1 MPASLGRA
9 LRPNPIAA
17 AIRTNPTNSG
27 EVQSAGRSKAPARAA
42 TARCDQITVP
52 AGPDETRRNG
62 HTVRPLAGTCAGH
75 SRSSADPPGALARKT
90 GRPYDPGP
98 SQTTANVV
106 LGVVLGVLL
115 GIVLGD
121 VPASHGSGQLVAIGQ
136 FALTDGAWRCEAFW
150 SAAMDLD
157 ELCMGPFDRI
167 GRRHALDGLRVH
179 VDDDVLGL
187 HLGCVLIGRP
197 SIAPQPPGHRNLL
210 ERR

>member
-1 MPASLGRA
+1 M
-9 LRPNPIAA
+9 AA

-42 TARCDQITVP
+42 TARCDQIGVP
-52 AGPDETRRNG
+52 ADADETRRNG

-98 SQTTANVV
+98 SQTTANIVPGVV
-106 LGVVLGVLL
+106 PGVALGVVF

-121 VPASHGSGQLVAIGQ
+121 VPASHGSRCPIKVPDQLVAIGQ